1 MLMCTVDYESYD
13 YYCFCQDYHSC
24 TTEHV
29 TGDWF
34 GEVREVDFADLK
46 QEPDDVCCVLCPV
59 SVYYKERVCSD
70 YW

>member
-1 MLMCTVDYESYD
+1 LDSLNSETIVCIVDCKSYNNC
-13 YYCFCQDYHSC
+13 CFYQDYRSC

-34 GEVREVDFADLK
+34 GEVREVDFADMK

-59 SVYYKERVCSD
+59 SVY
-70 YW
+70 